1 MKKIIILLAFSIT
14 VISVFGQRKCGSELN
29 LQQIQQT
36 DKVRYQQIISFEK
49 KCRLIKERM
58 RTRGFLKNEK
68 ILIPVVVH
76 IVYNTEGQNISN
88 EQILSQIDVLNED
101 FQRLNADAINT
112 PTPFQPLVGKMNI
125 QFCLARKDPYGNP
138 TDGITRTKTSKII
151 FDDSNAVK
159 FTNEGGCDSW
169 DSNKYPL
176 AELI

>member
-1 MKKIIILLAFSIT
+1 MKKIIILLVFSIT

-76 IVYNTEGQNISN
+76 IVYNTDCLLYTSPSPRDGL
-88 EQILSQIDVLNED
+88 LS
-101 FQRLNADAINT
+101 RMPSSA
-112 PTPFQPLVGKMNI
+112 
-125 QFCLARKDPYGNP
+125 
-138 TDGITRTKTSKII
+138 
-151 FDDSNAVK
+151 
-159 FTNEGGCDSW
+159 
-169 DSNKYPL
+169 
-176 AELI
+176 